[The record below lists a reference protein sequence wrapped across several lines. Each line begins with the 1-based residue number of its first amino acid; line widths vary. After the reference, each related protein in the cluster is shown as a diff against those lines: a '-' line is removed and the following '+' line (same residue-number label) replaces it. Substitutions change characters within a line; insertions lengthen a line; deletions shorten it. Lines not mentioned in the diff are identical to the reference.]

1 MEISFQIWV
10 IFTWSEP
17 LLIPSLETVCFFCT
31 SPWGK
36 VNIKSKGFLGS
47 TSHTSCCTFVPLSL
61 HIVADNRPYICLLS
75 DVSRSG
81 VQGGCKQQ
89 SRGGVGRQFEDHC
102 PATGKQLKLI
112 VMSA

>member
-61 HIVADNRPYICLLS
+61 HIVLLLIIVPIFASFQTSVGQVYRVDVSSKVEVVWADNSRTIVLPQ
-75 DVSRSG
+75 VSN
-81 VQGGCKQQ
+81 
-89 SRGGVGRQFEDHC
+89 
-102 PATGKQLKLI
+102 
-112 VMSA
+112 